1 MSTLLITFENCIK
14 LLGCRA
20 SKFAKC
26 KIISPLF
33 NKLLSKCTQ
42 KSPNYLS
49 IPAAVKLLNDERQL
63 ILPLVKSDEVFFV
76 CYSALNDR
84 KDFGITVSL
93 LCWYK
98 SAVWLA
104 SSRKQYVLYEIVCIE
119 VKYHFVIF
127 NVLQHL
133 NIFQMFIYHFTH
145 AVETISLFLNL

>member
-20 SKFAKC
+20 SKFANGAVFSFTPSNRDGLAKFYFSIYC
-26 KIISPLF
+26 KP
-33 NKLLSKCTQ
+33 Q

-63 ILPLVKSDEVFFV
+63 T
-76 CYSALNDR
+76 LNDR

-133 NIFQMFIYHFTH
+133 NIFQMFIYHFTD
-145 AVETISLFLNL
+145 AVEAICLFLNL